1 MVTQTHSKYTVPPN
15 EVRNHKIRIELL
27 QKPWQQKKWVPI
39 LAILLGYIPPLTVFI
54 SQLFGGPV
62 TALGYMLYAMGYT
75 LVVIAILLLLLR
87 FLCGEKPG
95 VLNLRPGVWWK
106 DILGGIGLVV
116 ITFSMK
122 LLLDPVIARY
132 FYRASDVESG
142 MVSLVNKLAD
152 NPWLAALFL
161 GPALFI
167 GVAGSEE
174 LTRMFFITRWMK
186 ISSSKVWLGVGI
198 FLSAFLFGL
207 NHVAQGT
214 AGVISVTLNALI
226 MVLWYLR
233 FGRIFH
239 LIVAHYL
246 YDAVQLGPFILLLM
260 LKGTN
265 M

>member
-1 MVTQTHSKYTVPPN
+1 MVTQTRSKYPLPPGEAGN
-15 EVRNHKIRIELL
+15 NTMKIELL
-27 QKPWQQKKWVPI
+27 QKPWQQKKWVPV
-39 LAILLGYIPPLTVFI
+39 LAILLGYTLPLAVFI
-54 SQLFGGPV
+54 LQLFGGPA
-62 TALGYMLYAMGYT
+62 TAKGYLLYTMVYT
-75 LVVIAILLLLLR
+75 LLVLAVLLLLLR
-87 FLCGEKPG
+87 FLCGERPK
-95 VLNLRPGVWWK
+95 VLNPKQGTWWK

-122 LLLDPVIARY
+122 LLLDPVIARF
-132 FYRASDVESG
+132 FYRATDTQSG
-142 MVSLVNKLAD
+142 MMDLVNTLAR
-152 NPWLAALFL
+152 NPWLFAVFI

-174 LTRMFFITRWMK
+174 LTRVFFITRWIK

-239 LIVAHYL
+239 LVVAHYL
-246 YDAVQLGPFILLLM
+246 YDAVQFGPFILLLM

>member
-1 MVTQTHSKYTVPPN
+1 MSTSPDL
-15 EVRNHKIRIELL
+15 R
-27 QKPWQQKKWVPI
+27 KPWQRTRWVQA
-39 LAILLGYIPPLTVFI
+39 LAILLGYTPPLVVFI
-54 SQLFGGPV
+54 LQFIGE
-62 TALGYMLYAMGYT
+62 TATGQGYLIYAMGYT
-75 LVVIAILLLLLR
+75 FFVIAVLLLLLW
-87 FLCGEKPG
+87 FLCGEKPNA
-95 VLNLRPGVWWK
+95 LNLRSGKWWK
-106 DILGGIGLVV
+106 DLLGGLALVA
-116 ITFSMK
+116 ITLTMK
-122 LLLDPVIARY
+122 FALDPVIAKF

-142 MVSLVNKLAD
+142 IASLVNKLAD

-186 ISSSKVWLGVGI
+186 ISSSKVWLGVGV

-207 NHVAQGT
+207 NHMAQGT

-239 LIVAHYL
+239 LVVAHYL
-246 YDAVQLGPFILLLM
+246 YDAIQLVPVIILM
-260 LKGTN
+260 MVGGWR